1 MEYING
7 EFVMK
12 GCDPESPDCLHS
24 MEDLVSYINI
34 TGFLPLFSNLIPGF
48 SVEEKVPAEN
58 WWSGEAETDP
68 WEWRQILASHPDI
81 AYGKF
86 FNKNAGFISKS
97 FFPVFA
103 NYRRNGYDFDA
114 LFEDELASYR
124 AKKVMDVFEL
134 DDESAGKELMS
145 SDIKELAGF
154 GKGSGEKNFGG
165 ILADLQMQTYLIVSK
180 FQQKKNKKGQ
190 PYGWHIAVM
199 ETPETKWGRE
209 HVASSYSEDPA
220 ESWNKITARMKQF
233 YPDTDDKQIRKMLGI
248 RYPGETAAKSPGP
261 TKKEKKTKE
270 KKKLRPQELPWPEN
284 LIMEMGFEHILT
296 DRKLTEDQMEGLRYV
311 MENLKESERAALKLR
326 YEEHY
331 TLKAVGDTF
340 SLSGSRIQQIIAKA
354 LRKLRH
360 PTRSVY
366 IIQGYIGYQTMIEK
380 KKAELAKL
388 SCQEERIKE
397 LKKIFVTDIGLSV
410 RSTNCLTRSGL
421 HTLGDVAEL
430 IQKEPLQLANVRNLG
445 RMSLLE
451 VVEKLEEYGIDCSEA
466 RRVYGVDTQS
476 E

>member
-1 MEYING
+1 
-7 EFVMK
+7 
-12 GCDPESPDCLHS
+12 
-24 MEDLVSYINI
+24 
-34 TGFLPLFSNLIPGF
+34 
-48 SVEEKVPAEN
+48 
-58 WWSGEAETDP
+58 
-68 WEWRQILASHPDI
+68 
-81 AYGKF
+81 
-86 FNKNAGFISKS
+86 
-97 FFPVFA
+97 
-103 NYRRNGYDFDA
+103 
-114 LFEDELASYR
+114 
-124 AKKVMDVFEL
+124 
-134 DDESAGKELMS
+134 MS

-233 YPDTDDKQIRKMLGI
+233 YPDTDDKQ
-248 RYPGETAAKSPGP
+248 
-261 TKKEKKTKE
+261 
-270 KKKLRPQELPWPEN
+270 LRPQELPWPEN

-296 DRKLTEDQMEGLRYV
+296 DRKLTEDQIEGLRYV
-311 MENLKESERAALKLR
+311 MEDLKESERAALKLR

-366 IIQGYIGYQTMIEK
+366 IIQGYIGYQPMIEK

-476 E
+476 EKLLMG

>member
-12 GCDPESPDCLHS
+12 GCDPESPDYLHS
-24 MEDLVSYINI
+24 MEDLVSYINT

-145 SDIKELAGF
+145 SDIKEMAGF

-220 ESWNKITARMKQF
+220 ESWNKITVRMKQF
-233 YPDTDDKQIRKMLGI
+233 CPGADDKQIRKMLGI
-248 RYPGETAAKSPGP
+248 RYPGETTAKSPGP

-296 DRKLTEDQMEGLRYV
+296 DRKLTEDQMEGLRYA
-311 MENLKESERAALKLR
+311 MEDLQEVERAVIRLR
-326 YEEHY
+326 YEEHRP
-331 TLKAVGDTF
+331 LNVLSDIF
-340 SLSGSRIQQIIAKA
+340 SLSRSRIQQIIAKA
-354 LRKLRH
+354 LRKLRN
-360 PTRSVY
+360 PSRAGY
-366 IIQGYIGYQTMIEK
+366 ITYGYIGYQAMAEQ
-380 KKAELAKL
+380 KKAELAGL
-388 SCQEERIKE
+388 SSQEEKIKE
-397 LKKIFVTDIGLSV
+397 LKKVFVTDVGLSV
-410 RSTNCLTRSGL
+410 RVINCMTRSGL

-430 IQKEPLQLANVRNLG
+430 MQEAPMRLAKIRNLG

-451 VVEKLEEYGIDCSEA
+451 VVEKLEEYGVDCSEA
-466 RRVYGVDTQS
+466 RRIYEYG
-476 E
+476 